1 MSGEPGEPDPGTT
14 IWVST
19 EVKEWLTS
27 LRVDPR
33 QSYDSVLR
41 SLRTLVRRNGK
52 NHRNGA

>member
-1 MSGEPGEPDPGTT
+1 MSNGEVVEDAGTT

-19 EVKEWLTS
+19 EIKEWLTS

-41 SLRTLVRRNGK
+41 NLKLALRRAK
-52 NHRNGA
+52 KNGA